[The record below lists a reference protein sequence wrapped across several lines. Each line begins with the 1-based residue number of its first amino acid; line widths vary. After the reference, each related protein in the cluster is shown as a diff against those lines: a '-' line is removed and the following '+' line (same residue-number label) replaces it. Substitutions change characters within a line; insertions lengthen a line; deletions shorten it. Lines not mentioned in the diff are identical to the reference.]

1 VDRVKELNVVFKALK
16 SQLATAE
23 GSAAAAIAREL
34 RILSAALEQLES
46 PEKESKVDEVAR
58 RRESGAGVARP
69 PARRRK
75 SG

>member
-34 RILSAALEQLES
+34 RILSAELEQLES

-58 RRESGAGVARP
+58 RRESKPGAARP